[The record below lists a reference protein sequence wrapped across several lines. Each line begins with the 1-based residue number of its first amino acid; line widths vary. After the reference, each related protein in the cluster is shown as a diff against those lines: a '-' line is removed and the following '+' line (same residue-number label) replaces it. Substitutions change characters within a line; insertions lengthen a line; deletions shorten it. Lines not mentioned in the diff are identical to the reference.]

1 MITIDIVYRALGS
14 LLLFFCNLFG
24 SYGWAILAFGLI
36 VKLIMLPF
44 QMKTKRSSM
53 QTMMLQ
59 PRVKE
64 LEKKHKG
71 NPQKYQEEV
80 SKLYK
85 EAKVNPMSGCLWT
98 LIPFPIIIIL
108 YRAVRMPLAYMMGLT
123 TSEQSALAQ
132 VLSDLGYYTI
142 PDGRA
147 SVFEEVK
154 ISEALHSHFREVIS
168 NSGVAD
174 FASKLKNINFNWLG
188 LNLADTP
195 SLRFWT
201 AGITAAGVV
210 LFLIPFISAGLSLLQ
225 IKISQAMQ
233 PPQDEKAA
241 QSSKTMNLMMPFMSL
256 WICFSMPAV
265 MGIYWIE
272 QSVLGIIQ
280 EMILNKT
287 YKNKLD
293 AEMSEFLAAERARE
307 EELERKRAETERLK
321 SEGKTQV
328 NTNTSKK
335 RLAAQERNAEDL
347 RQAALRAA
355 DRAARGLEDDIPA
368 SQVGTRR
375 FARGRAY
382 DPGRFE
388 TADAPPEEPSAEE

>member
-1 MITIDIVYRALGS
+1 MITIDAIYRALGS
-14 LLLFFCNLFG
+14 LLLFFCEAFG
-24 SYGWAILAFGLI
+24 NYGWAILTFGLI

-108 YRAVRMPLAYMMGLT
+108 YRAVRMPLSYMMGLT
-123 TSEQSALAQ
+123 AGEQTTLTEVLAN
-132 VLSDLGYYTI
+132 LGYYAI

-147 SVFEEVK
+147 GVFEEVK
-154 ISEALHSHFREVIS
+154 ITEALHTHFQEIVS
-168 NSGVAD
+168 NSAVAD
-174 FASKLKNINFNWLG
+174 FAAKLKNINFNWLG

-195 SLRFWT
+195 TLRFWINGLT
-201 AGITAAGVV
+201 LAGFL
-210 LFLIPFISAGLSLLQ
+210 LFLVPFISAGLSMLQ
-225 IKISQAMQ
+225 IKVGQAMQ

-265 MGIYWIE
+265 MGLYWIE
-272 QSVLGIIQ
+272 QSLLGIIQ
-280 EMILNKT
+280 DLILNKA
-287 YKNKLD
+287 YKGKLD

-307 EELERKRAETERLK
+307 EELERKRVETERLK
-321 SEGKTQV
+321 AEGKTTV
-328 NTNTSKK
+328 NANTSKK
-335 RLAAQERNAEDL
+335 RLAAQERNAEDM

-355 DRAARGLEDDIPA
+355 DRAARGLDDSVPA
-368 SQVGTRR
+368 SQVGNRR
-375 FARGRAY
+375 YARGRAY
-382 DPGRFE
+382 EPERFDTAE
-388 TADAPPEEPSAEE
+388 TPAEESPAEE